1 MVVSPCEGATC
12 LNPLS
17 RGKSKEGSAWLTV
30 SVLRSDIS
38 YTRCPTSSEKL
49 SFFEHA
55 IEKIGRL
62 IVANRSERSEVCI
75 TYRGVAIQIRH
86 YEWFYMADL
95 FF

>member
-1 MVVSPCEGATC
+1 MPQA
-12 LNPLS
+12 
-17 RGKSKEGSAWLTV
+17 GKSTEGSSWLTV
-30 SVLRSDIS
+30 SVLWSDIS

-49 SFFEHA
+49 SFVEHA

-62 IVANRSERSEVCI
+62 IVSNPSERSECCI
-75 TYRGVAIQIRH
+75 TYRGVVLQINH